1 MQSDPRAGTCD
12 HEAAHSLMIVAVG
25 ATLKSVDRMK
35 LKGDVEGQV
44 KWYFPPDDTRTT
56 EELAK
61 ARAMIALAPQIVQ
74 LRDFGIDRSHYRND
88 IEQLKITHAM
98 ARNHPGAIDDWMVA
112 AFVLLNTKRAQKAWT
127 DFGRE
132 LYQRTTIPGPEAEVF
147 IQARLEGWIPHDHL
161 LLALSRS

>member
-1 MQSDPRAGTCD
+1 MRFLHMTVELLLRLERRPA
-12 HEAAHSLMIVAVG
+12 
-25 ATLKSVDRMK
+25 

-88 IEQLKITHAM
+88 IEQLKIAHAM

-147 IQARLEGWIPHDHL
+147 IQARLEGWIP
-161 LLALSRS
+161 A